1 MSGGANTGDKIP
13 VDLELK
19 KAFGELQQKMIDT
32 RQKLKFSDSQVEGLK
47 KNIMHK
53 QITDKE
59 MGALPTDTKVYQ
71 SVGRCFF
78 ASTVPEVREN
88 IGKSIKEY
96 QDKIKVY
103 EQNKEFLE
111 RDIKGSENALRE
123 LIHQK
128 KNAQ

>member
-1 MSGGANTGDKIP
+1 MADKIP

-32 RQKLKFSDSQVEGLK
+32 KQKLKFADNQVEGIK
-47 KNIMHK
+47 RNIMHK

-59 MGALPTDTKVYQ
+59 MSNLPTDTKVYLG
-71 SVGRCFF
+71 VGRCFF
-78 ASTVPEVREN
+78 ASTIPSVREN
-88 IGKSIKEY
+88 IDKNVHEL

-103 EQNKEFLE
+103 EQSKEFLE
-111 RDIKGSENALRE
+111 RDIKGSENSLRE